1 MLQKWNNSFL
11 AIRTNKITWLFIIAA
26 VLLFTGIGSTPM
38 YILDEARNAQAAR
51 EMMERNDWIVPTFNG
66 ELRPHKPPLH
76 YYFMQL
82 AYRAFGM
89 NAFAARFFSAV
100 FGWLTL
106 WITCTSPGVL

>member
-1 MLQKWNNSFL
+1 MNNFRVNISLGKSFL
-11 AIRTNKITWLFIIAA
+11 LLFISA
-26 VLLFTGIGSTPM
+26 VLLFSGLGSPPV

-51 EMMERNDWIVPTFNG
+51 EMMQRNDMVVPTFNG

-76 YYFMQL
+76 YYFMQI

-100 FGWLTL
+100 FGWLTI
-106 WITCTSPGVL
+106 WITWYFA